1 MSFAA
6 VSLALGLLWLA
17 AADAGRGSAAPVPA
31 LDDIAWV
38 RVPPGR
44 FLMGCVPGDRDCHPN
59 ERPRHEVVITQP
71 YSLLATEV
79 TIGQFDAFAAA
90 TGTRTPRQP
99 LWNGSPSHP
108 VVNVT
113 WEEAAAVCAWL
124 GGRLPT
130 EAEWEFGARS
140 RADGAIFPWG
150 APFERRWVNAIGRGP
165 DDPWHFTAPVGS
177 FPPNGLGLFDTS
189 GNVWEW
195 TADSYAAYQPEPV
208 RDPQGGARGSR
219 KVIRGGSWDSTAA
232 RVRTSVR
239 HSLPAGARYNLYVG
253 VRCAR

>member
-17 AADAGRGSAAPVPA
+17 AGDAGRPLKTSVPA
-31 LDDIAWV
+31 ADGITWIS
-38 RVPPGR
+38 VPPGG
-44 FLMGCVPGDRDCHPN
+44 FQMGCVPEDRDCHAN
-59 ERPRHEVVITQP
+59 ERPRHEVVLTRA
-71 YSLLATEV
+71 YSLMATEV

-90 TGTRTPRQP
+90 TGARTPRQP
-99 LWNGSPSHP
+99 LWNGSPGHP

-150 APFERRWVNAIGRGP
+150 AAFERRWVNAIGRGAG
-165 DDPWHFTAPVGS
+165 DPWHYTAPVGS
-177 FPPNGLGLFDTS
+177 FPPNALGLFDTS

-195 TADSYAAYQPEPV
+195 TADWYAPYQDGV
-208 RDPQGGARGSR
+208 LRDPQGRARGTR

-239 HSLPAGARYNLYVG
+239 HSLPTGARYNLYVG